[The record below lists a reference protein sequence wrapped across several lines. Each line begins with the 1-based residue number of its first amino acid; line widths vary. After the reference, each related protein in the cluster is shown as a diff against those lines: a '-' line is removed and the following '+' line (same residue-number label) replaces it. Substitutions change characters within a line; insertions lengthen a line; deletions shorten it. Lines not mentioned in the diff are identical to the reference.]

1 MYCSQNRALLDTL
14 RIQQSNRNT
23 GHIILYSTLLLGHTQ
38 HPDYMRMSS
47 WPFVSKQLR
56 KSYRQDNV
64 FLRLPGI
71 SEGAFQL
78 RMWNIWFYKL
88 LLLFKI
94 RSKTD
99 AEIRDPDCVYVYVLE
114 EYTGKRRKGDIL
126 QIYIWSLSLGCIL
139 RIYLIFIWFLFLFF
153 SISAWVNDCQS
164 TIVYERRDWPA
175 NSYKYC
181 MSFRYPPYSVVFFL
195 FQWGRPAQ
203 YPLTCEENQPTFQG
217 GQRQV
222 P

>member
-56 KSYRQDNV
+56 KSNRQDNV

-78 RMWNIWFYKL
+78 RM
-88 LLLFKI
+88 
-94 RSKTD
+94 
-99 AEIRDPDCVYVYVLE
+99 
-114 EYTGKRRKGDIL
+114 
-126 QIYIWSLSLGCIL
+126 
-139 RIYLIFIWFLFLFF
+139 
-153 SISAWVNDCQS
+153 
-164 TIVYERRDWPA
+164 
-175 NSYKYC
+175 
-181 MSFRYPPYSVVFFL
+181 
-195 FQWGRPAQ
+195 
-203 YPLTCEENQPTFQG
+203 
-217 GQRQV
+217 
-222 P
+222 